1 MGAERAIAKANPP
14 KQRGPRP
21 DNFVS
26 PEHEIEPSVVRHMR
40 AVHSKLSDTQFEA
53 RTVQAIES
61 ETPLTRQSL
70 KAPCHPTAGRCA

>member
-14 KQRGPRP
+14 RQGQRS
-21 DNFVS
+21 NFVS
-26 PEHEIEPSVVRHMR
+26 PEHEVEPSVIRHMR